1 MVTLF
6 LDAVDRDAVQ
16 PGSKCMEAEPTSFK
30 NRIGALLRQGPF
42 ARYMAGEAI
51 SMTGTWMQVMAQSW
65 VMTELTD
72 KASLLGMVNFAAGFP
87 MILLT
92 MHGGLCAD
100 RYDKRRILLI
110 TQIVQIILALSVGWL
125 VATGRIQIWH
135 IVTVAALLGVSNSF
149 EMPAASAMVP
159 ELVGQKH
166 VATAIAMDRSVFHG
180 TRLIGPALAGGV
192 IGLWGAASA
201 FYLNALSFLALI
213 AAILSIQPRPR
224 GTAEE
229 ENLRRG
235 GMKEGIAYVR
245 SDKPTLAM
253 IGLMALTTVFVFP
266 VMVVML
272 PLYARH
278 WLHLGPHEMGLLMG
292 ISGTGSLTGSIGLLA
307 VNKEHRRYL
316 LYAAPMGATAALL
329 GLGLNRQFLPAAAS
343 LLLLSLSVS
352 TLVGLANTV
361 VQERAP
367 GPLRGRVSAIAS
379 LSFFGLMPFAGLG
392 ITSVSDWLGMSH
404 TLIAAAICYIL
415 CALMVLLK
423 FSPR

>member
-1 MVTLF
+1 METQEAPF
-6 LDAVDRDAVQ
+6 KDRV
-16 PGSKCMEAEPTSFK
+16 
-30 NRIGALLRQGPF
+30 GALLRQGPF
-42 ARYMAGEAI
+42 ARYMAGEAV

-65 VMTELTD
+65 VMTGLTD
-72 KASLLGMVNFAAGFP
+72 KASMLGIVNFATGFP
-87 MILLT
+87 MVLLT

-110 TQIVQIILALSVGWL
+110 TQVVQIVLALSVGSL
-125 VATGRIQIWH
+125 VATGKIQIWH
-135 IVTVAALLGVSNSF
+135 IVCVAALLGVSNSF
-149 EMPAASAMVP
+149 EMPAASALVP

-201 FYLNALSFLALI
+201 FYLNAISFLALI
-213 AAILSIQPRPR
+213 AAIASIQPRPR
-224 GTAEE
+224 GSPEE

-235 GMKEGIAYVR
+235 GMKDGIAHVR

-266 VMVVML
+266 VMIVML
-272 PLYARH
+272 PIYARH
-278 WLHLGPHEMGLLMG
+278 WLELGPHEMGLLMG
-292 ISGTGSLTGSIGLLA
+292 MSATGSLTGSIGLLA
-307 VNKEHRRYL
+307 ATKAHRPYL
-316 LYAAPMGATAALL
+316 LFGAPIGASAALL
-329 GLGLNRQFLPAAAS
+329 GLGLTHRFFPAAAS

-392 ITSVSDWLGMSH
+392 ITTVSDWLGIAR
-404 TLIAAAICYIL
+404 TLIGAAICYVT
-415 CALMVLLK
+415 CALLVLLK
-423 FSPR
+423 FTRR